1 MYWLDGSLHIHGIC
15 HHFTLS
21 KLVNNSL
28 ETLMP
33 LPMDLLHYFLHVF
46 TVKFF
51 IQARLYLT
59 LSRDILVLD
68 VVILLPFFA

>member
-1 MYWLDGSLHIHGIC
+1 MYWLDGSDGFC

-46 TVKFF
+46 PVQFF

>member
-1 MYWLDGSLHIHGIC
+1 MYWLDGSLHIHGIR